1 MATHSSVL
9 AWRIPGTG
17 EPGGLPDVYGV
28 AQSRTRLKQ
37 LSSSSSI
44 CMYICV
50 YIYGLYKKS
59 KRCCPLHYQMCDWDT
74 DGIQFHI
81 KSIVIMDITHISS
94 FGKCSYVHVTIDTF
108 SQFIWTATES
118 GETAKHVQRHLYA
131 CFAVIKLPKAIK
143 TDNDPAYTSKAF
155 QQFLK
160 SWSIKHSTG
169 IPYNPQGQ
177 AIMERA
183 NQSLKHRIQKQK
195 GGDAIGQQ
203 TISNKA
209 LFTLNF

>member
-1 MATHSSVL
+1 MAYT
-9 AWRIPGTG
+9 
-17 EPGGLPDVYGV
+17 
-28 AQSRTRLKQ
+28 
-37 LSSSSSI
+37 
-44 CMYICV
+44 
-50 YIYGLYKKS
+50 KKS

-81 KSIVIMDITHISS
+81 KSIVIMDVTHISS

-160 SWSIKHSTG
+160 IWSIKHSTG
-169 IPYNPQGQ
+169 IPYTPQGQ
-177 AIMERA
+177 VIMERA

-203 TISNKA
+203 TILNKA

>member
-1 MATHSSVL
+1 MK
-9 AWRIPGTG
+9 P
-17 EPGGLPDVYGV
+17 
-28 AQSRTRLKQ
+28 
-37 LSSSSSI
+37 
-44 CMYICV
+44 
-50 YIYGLYKKS
+50 
-59 KRCCPLHYQMCDWDT
+59 
-74 DGIQFHI
+74 
-81 KSIVIMDITHISS
+81 IVIMDIIHISS
-94 FGKCSYVHVTIDTF
+94 FGNLCYIHVTIDTF

-160 SWSIKHSTG
+160 IWSIKHSTG

-177 AIMERA
+177 VIMERA

-203 TISNKA
+203 TILNKA
-209 LFTLNF
+209 LFTLNFLNILAQTMESAAEQHFQATPTSTSKPVIWWQDPLTNAWSPGKLITWGRGFACIFPGEGLEPVWIPARRVKLSRNNQ